1 LEILIIVPILPRDG
15 KEKLRSSDE
24 AKKYV
29 RPETQVDSINIEYGP
44 ASIESVYDDT
54 IAAPFVVRKAEW
66 AERNGYDAVV
76 VSCMMD
82 PGVRAAREAVNI
94 PVVGPREACLHIA
107 SILGANSK
115 TILPRGIPVLQMH
128 DDPERTYKALK
139 EDAEKAIKEGAEVLV
154 MGCTALSGIAERLN
168 EELSVPVLENQ
179 GTALKVAEMLVD
191 LKVTHSKLTYPKTP
205 EKKRILPSKSHY
217 FLHPFFKCLV

>member
-1 LEILIIVPILPRDG
+1 MKILVIVPILPRNG
-15 KEKLRSSDE
+15 EGKLRPSKR

-29 RPETQVDSINIEYGP
+29 KPDTQVDAINIEFGP

-54 IAAPFVVRKAEW
+54 MAAPFVVRKAEW
-66 AERNGYDAVV
+66 AEKNGYDAVV

-82 PGVRAAREAVNI
+82 PGVRAAKEAVDI
-94 PVVGPREACLHIA
+94 PVVGPREACMGIA
-107 SILGANSK
+107 SVLGANPK

-128 DDPERTYKALK
+128 DDLDKTYQALK
-139 EDAEKAIKEGAEVLV
+139 KDAEKKIKEGAQVLV

-168 EELSVPVLENQ
+168 EELDVPVLENE

-191 LKVTHSKLTYPKTP
+191 LGVTNSRLTYPKPP
-205 EKKRILPSKSHY
+205 EKKRILPG
-217 FLHPFFKCLV
+217 

>member
-1 LEILIIVPILPRDG
+1 VKILVIVPILPRNG
-15 KEKLRSSDE
+15 EGNLRPSKR

-29 RPETQVDSINIEYGP
+29 KPGTQVDAINIEFGP

-54 IAAPFVVRKAEW
+54 MAAPFVVRKAEW
-66 AERNGYDAVV
+66 AEKNGYDAVV

-82 PGVRAAREAVNI
+82 PGVRAAKEAVDI
-94 PVVGPREACLHIA
+94 PVVGPREACMGIA
-107 SILGANSK
+107 SILGANPK

-128 DDPERTYKALK
+128 DDPDKTYQALK
-139 EDAEKAIKEGAEVLV
+139 KDAVKKMKEGAEVLV

-168 EELSVPVLENQ
+168 EELNVPVLENE

-191 LKVTHSKLTYPKTP
+191 LKVTNSRLTYPKPP
-205 EKKRILPSKSHY
+205 EKKRILPG
-217 FLHPFFKCLV
+217 